1 MKNRKIIIVVA
12 LIVIIGL
19 VAVILPKTNSK
30 SDATPSNNKEV
41 KIGIL
46 QFVTHP
52 ALDAI
57 TKGAKDELKKEG
69 FANAKINF
77 YNGEADQS
85 KLQTMSSQL
94 VSENNDVLIGIAT
107 PAAQALANAT
117 STVPIVMGA
126 VTDPVGANLV
136 KNVNKPE
143 GNITGVSD
151 RFPVEKELKL
161 IKEIM
166 PNLKTVG
173 VLYTSSES
181 NSKSQVES
189 FSKAAKAE
197 GLTVKTYA
205 IASSND
211 ISTTVSVAAK
221 EVQAFYIGNDNTIA
235 SAFNNVLQIT
245 NAAKIPVFPSV
256 DTMVEQG
263 GLAAVSINQREL
275 GIETGKI
282 AAQIL
287 KGKKVSEIPV
297 DFYDQTTPI
306 VNTEAAKVL
315 GITIPKTVLDNS
327 TNDK

>member
-1 MKNRKIIIVVA
+1 
-12 LIVIIGL
+12 
-19 VAVILPKTNSK
+19 
-30 SDATPSNNKEV
+30 
-41 KIGIL
+41 
-46 QFVTHP
+46 
-52 ALDAI
+52 
-57 TKGAKDELKKEG
+57 
-69 FANAKINF
+69 
-77 YNGEADQS
+77 
-85 KLQTMSSQL
+85 MSSQL

-161 IKEIM
+161 MKEIM

-197 GLTVKTYA
+197 GLTGKTYA

-297 DFYDQTTPI
+297 DFYDHTTPI